1 MADDSKMPSPPEIDE
16 TPTKQDESMEGG
28 KRSAWMVHVMKTKR
42 AHKGKSLAQVLK
54 MAAKTYKKS
63 GKKTARKTRKG
74 KKFLGM
80 FGGGVAETAAMV
92 GGRRRRGSRKGSRKH

>member
-1 MADDSKMPSPPEIDE
+1 MADDIKMPSPPEE
-16 TPTKQDESMEGG
+16 PKGPTKQDESMEGG

-92 GGRRRRGSRKGSRKH
+92 GGRRRRGSRKH

>member
-1 MADDSKMPSPPEIDE
+1 MTDE
-16 TPTKQDESMEGG
+16 TKDIPVGETTSMGKEDSEMAGG

>member
-1 MADDSKMPSPPEIDE
+1 MADDSKMSSPPEIDE

-74 KKFLGM
+74 KKFMGM

-92 GGRRRRGSRKGSRKH
+92 GGRRRRGSRKH

>member
-1 MADDSKMPSPPEIDE
+1 MTDTTKDIPVEETTSMSKEDSEMA
-16 TPTKQDESMEGG
+16 GG

-92 GGRRRRGSRKGSRKH
+92 GGRRRRGSRKGSRKD